1 MVNWANLNKNLSFLN
16 DGLQFGVDLLR
27 PKKAGETLGQKVST
41 AGINLFGNAA
51 ATQNAAELR
60 DITGSNLGYF
70 AKSAAGDDAQKA
82 LANTTQASLWTYQMD
97 SLFGNHG
104 RCGHHSGWFGASPWD
119 SMMGMRPWNSATI
132 NSSGGWTMNIF
143 KGNNWFG

>member
-1 MVNWANLNKNLSFLN
+1 MGWADLNKNLSYLN

-27 PKKAGETLGQKVST
+27 PKKTGETLGQKIST
-41 AGINLFGNAA
+41 AGINLFGNAS

-60 DITGSNLGYF
+60 EVTGSNLGYF

-97 SLFGNHG
+97 SLFGN
-104 RCGHHSGWFGASPWD
+104 RCCCSHQSNLFGMNPWD
-119 SMMGMRPWNSATI
+119 SMMGVQPWNSATI

-143 KGNNWFG
+143 KGNWFG